1 MARRAVDAIFAFRI
15 ARPVGGGPAPYV
27 GAIAR
32 PFVRIAGAI
41 GALRQRRATAV
52 LEIVDALAAHEI
64 VADAAEIDPD
74 MAVLVPEPRLELQM
88 LLPVIDAPVLF
99 EVGGP
104 ALVPRLLS
112 DGGRRRTPCE
122 EALED
127 DGRG

>member
-41 GALRQRRATAV
+41 GALRQRRAAAV

-74 MAVLVPEPRLELQM
+74 MAVLVPEQRLELKM
-88 LLPVIDAPVLF
+88 LLPV
-99 EVGGP
+99 
-104 ALVPRLLS
+104 RS
-112 DGGRRRTPCE
+112 E
-122 EALED
+122 EHTAELQSLM
-127 DGRG
+127 RISYAVFCLTTK

>member
-41 GALRQRRATAV
+41 GALRQRRAAAV

-74 MAVLVPEPRLELQM
+74 MAVLVPEQRPDLTLH
-88 LLPVIDAPVLF
+88 LPLIDAPNSGERRLGK
-99 EVGGP
+99 EV
-104 ALVPRLLS
+104 VR
-112 DGGRRRTPCE
+112 
-122 EALED
+122 
-127 DGRG
+127 